1 MEWQTNSW
9 AGLVLVPPRL
19 LKTTFNNEYNNII
32 PKLIRAQKAGVPD
45 NERIQYAY
53 EYISE
58 PLTDLFNVSKD
69 VIRKRIERDKLF
81 KPLADQDIINS
92 EVYRV
97 LSEPHKVAVKY
108 QSPSGTKREPGSYR
122 IGDKSRAPAL
132 LPDR

>member
-1 MEWQTNSW
+1 MHEAAHLILHWDEIQPYLPRSIEEARQRRRAAGLDFSEWTDEDWMEWQANSW

-69 VIRKRIERDKLF
+69 VIRKRIERDKLLN
-81 KPLADQDIINS
+81 PLPT
-92 EVYRV
+92 R
-97 LSEPHKVAVKY
+97 
-108 QSPSGTKREPGSYR
+108 T
-122 IGDKSRAPAL
+122 
-132 LPDR
+132 